1 MIDNNYLDA
10 FARVTWHEKEIRNLS
25 GSKLDYVGV
34 QAATAVDFR
43 GDNMLNFESLE
54 KNSIDLYAA
63 TKSLYLQDRSKKI
76 KNKSDTDDESWGDL
90 DK

>member
-1 MIDNNYLDA
+1 MI
-10 FARVTWHEKEIRNLS
+10 
-25 GSKLDYVGV
+25 
-34 QAATAVDFR
+34 
-43 GDNMLNFESLE
+43 NFESLE

-76 KNKSDTDDESWGDL
+76 KNETSTDDDAWGDL

>member
-1 MIDNNYLDA
+1 M
-10 FARVTWHEKEIRNLS
+10 
-25 GSKLDYVGV
+25 DYVGV
-34 QAATAVDFR
+34 KTATAVDFR

-76 KNKSDTDDESWGDL
+76 KNESGADEDAWGDL

>member
-1 MIDNNYLDA
+1 MKKN
-10 FARVTWHEKEIRNLS
+10 IRKIINSNAKLS
-25 GSKLDYVGV
+25 ISGNDLDYFSVKGV
-34 QAATAVDFR
+34 TAVDFR
-43 GDNMLNFESLE
+43 ADNEKNFESLE

-76 KNKSDTDDESWGDL
+76 KNKASSDDDSWGDL

>member
-1 MIDNNYLDA
+1 M
-10 FARVTWHEKEIRNLS
+10 V
-25 GSKLDYVGV
+25 
-34 QAATAVDFR
+34 
-43 GDNMLNFESLE
+43 NFESLE

-76 KNKSDTDDESWGDL
+76 KNSSGSDDDSWGEL